1 MVTSLQKRTAETPG
15 AQRTSNIC
23 AAKREALLE
32 RLALASSAANA
43 APLQ

>member
-23 AAKREALLE
+23 AAKREALE